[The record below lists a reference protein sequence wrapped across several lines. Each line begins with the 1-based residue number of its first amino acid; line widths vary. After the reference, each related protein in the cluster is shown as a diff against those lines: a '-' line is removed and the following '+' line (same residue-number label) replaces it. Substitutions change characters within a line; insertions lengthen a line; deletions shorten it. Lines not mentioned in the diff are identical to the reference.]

1 MNGGE
6 TANDRTSAI
15 DQLGD
20 LDRLLHEPA
29 RLAIAACLS
38 VVEKADFVFLQNQTG
53 FTAGNLSSH
62 ISKLEDANYLSV
74 EKHFVGKRPQ
84 TLLSLTP
91 EGHAAFDQYRDT
103 MRSVLDG
110 LGGWAE

>member
-1 MNGGE
+1 MTGE
-6 TANDRTSAI
+6 GEARGAI
-15 DQLGD
+15 GRLGE

-62 ISKLEDANYLSV
+62 ISKLEDAGYV
-74 EKHFVGKRPQ
+74 RVQKRFVGKRPQ
-84 TLLSLTP
+84 THLSLTAS
-91 EGHAAFDQYRDT
+91 GRLAFDGYRAA
-103 MRSVLDG
+103 MQSVLDG
-110 LGGWAE
+110 IASPVD